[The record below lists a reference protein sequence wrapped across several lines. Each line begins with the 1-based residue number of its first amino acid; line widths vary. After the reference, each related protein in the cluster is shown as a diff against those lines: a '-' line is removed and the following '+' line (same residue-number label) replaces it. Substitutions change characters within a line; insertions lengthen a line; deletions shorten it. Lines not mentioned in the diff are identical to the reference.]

1 MSCNKLKATLLSK
14 PHANLK
20 PCTEANDAGL
30 DEGYDTA
37 DKNQMEWNQAMRK
50 KNRQLLIFLFFG
62 TEKWWCSV
70 SQKDLENN

>member
-50 KNRQLLIFLFFG
+50 KKSTVAYLFIFWNRKMVVQCLS
-62 TEKWWCSV
+62 KRPW
-70 SQKDLENN
+70 K